1 MTKPLIF
8 RAGSFRLP
16 LQLPRWDAAF
26 QPTFHPRLPYRP
38 RHSSTRSPSNI
49 ASLLIE
55 APSSPSLE
63 KTSSSGEILTV
74 NGFVRTVRRQKRV
87 AFAAI
92 GDGSSMHTIQ
102 AVLTPEQADGLSTGI
117 AVAITGQWT
126 PSPGQEQTYE
136 LQADSVRMLGQNDAA
151 TYPLQKKYHTTEFLR
166 SLPHLRSRLPFNS
179 LLLRLR
185 SQVTAQLTNYFAAL
199 DFIQVHPPIITSSD
213 CEGAGEVFTVSP
225 QTSSMPSRGGQGHS
239 HEREEL
245 FFQSPKYLTV
255 STQLHLEALAQSV
268 GRVWTLSPTFRAEK
282 SDTPRHLSEFYMLEA
297 EVAFVED
304 LGQVMDMVE
313 GMLRNIAR
321 ELQTSHVGKELLDA
335 RAHGRGDEDS
345 SVTSTMLA
353 RRWQGMIDGPW
364 PRITYNGAIR
374 QLKEAVAQGRVQFS
388 FAPEYEE
395 SLQTEHER
403 FLAESVGQGR
413 PVFVTDY
420 PRGLKPFYMAPSTD
434 INNGTPSGPTV
445 ACFDLLV
452 PEICELVGGSMR
464 EHRLPELLES
474 IDGHGLNLASNSVP
488 EGQTSDSSL
497 QWYLDLR
504 RYGSVPHGG
513 FGLGFDRLLC
523 YLSGVSNIRDILL
536 PTLFQDVLSPTQ
548 FAPASAF
555 PRRPFTTTRSPEGDR
570 YMATH
575 ERTAVEE
582 VEHDYESLPPNFSL
596 TANMLAGAFAGIAEH
611 SVMYPIDLL
620 KTRMQVV
627 NPSPTAVYTGISN
640 AMVTIS
646 RVEGFR
652 TLWRGLSSVVLGA
665 GPAHAVYFAS
675 YEAVKHALGGNEGG
689 KEEHHP
695 LAAAA
700 SGAAATIT
708 SDALM
713 NPFDVIKQR
722 MQLHGS
728 VYKSVPHC
736 AREVFRTEGFTAF
749 YVSYPTT
756 LCMTVPFTALQF
768 MAYES
773 ISKFMNPTGRYDPY
787 THCTAGGLAGGF
799 AAGLTTPLDVIKTLL
814 QTRGNAADAELR
826 NVSGLWQA
834 AKIIK
839 QRDGY
844 RGYFRGL
851 KPRIITTMPSTAI
864 CWSAYEMAKAFFIA
878 RGETP

>member
-1 MTKPLIF
+1 M
-8 RAGSFRLP
+8 AGASDEY
-16 LQLPRWDAAF
+16 LQRGRRQNRSSRPSSTDLRPHEQLDRDLAMDAVARPARS
-26 QPTFHPRLPYRP
+26 QWLYRP
-38 RHSSTRSPSNI
+38 RFGSTSSPSNI
-49 ASLLIE
+49 ASLLISSPLS
-55 APSSPSLE
+55 PSSQPSASAG
-63 KTSSSGEILTV
+63 KFLTI
-74 NGFVRTVRRQKRV
+74 NGFVRTLRRQKRV

-92 GDGSSMHTIQ
+92 GDGSTMQAVQ
-102 AVLTPEQADGLSTGI
+102 AVLSPEQADGLSTGA
-117 AVAITGQWT
+117 AVAVTGQWKS
-126 PSPGQEQTYE
+126 SPGKAQTHE
-136 LQADSVRMLGQNDAA
+136 LLAETVRILGHNDAA
-151 TYPLQKKYHTTEFLR
+151 ACPLQKKYQTTEFLR

-185 SQVTAQLTNYFAAL
+185 SQVTAQITNYL
-199 DFIQVHPPIITSSD
+199 STRDFVQVHPPIITSSD

-225 QTSSMPSRGGQGHS
+225 AVSSSPKCEGQNQS
-239 HEREEL
+239 HGFDDL

-255 STQLHLEALAQSV
+255 SSQLHLEALAQSV
-268 GRVWTLSPTFRAEK
+268 GKVWTLSPTFRAEK

-297 EVAFVED
+297 EIAFAEDLADIMDVVED
-304 LGQVMDMVE
+304 LI
-313 GMLRNIAR
+313 RNIVGG
-321 ELQTSHVGKELLDA
+321 LQASHVGKQLIESRSREHEGGEVTVA
-335 RAHGRGDEDS
+335 S
-345 SVTSTMLA
+345 SVLA
-353 RRWQGMIDGPW
+353 QRWQGLTSGPW
-364 PRITYNGAIR
+364 PRITYNDAVR
-374 QLKEAVAQGRVQFS
+374 HLKNAVVQGKVQFA
-388 FAPEYEE
+388 FDPGHQEG
-395 SLQTEHER
+395 LQTEHER
-403 FLAESVGQGR
+403 FLAESVGQGG
-413 PVFVTDY
+413 PIFVTDY
-420 PRGLKPFYMAPSTD
+420 PRALKPFYMAPSK
-434 INNGTPSGPTV
+434 GTSGKGDDGPT
-445 ACFDLLV
+445 ASCFDLLV

-464 EHRLPELLES
+464 EHRLAELLEAM
-474 IDGHGLNLASNSVP
+474 DDHGLQRLSPSTSDYEASN
-488 EGQTSDSSL
+488 GSL
-497 QWYLDLR
+497 Q
-504 RYGSVPHGG
+504 
-513 FGLGFDRLLC
+513 C
-523 YLSGVSNIRDILL
+523 
-536 PTLFQDVLSPTQ
+536 
-548 FAPASAF
+548 
-555 PRRPFTTTRSPEGDR
+555 
-570 YMATH
+570 
-575 ERTAVEE
+575 
-582 VEHDYESLPPNFSL
+582 YESLPPNFSL

-646 RVEGFR
+646 RAEGFR

-689 KEEHHP
+689 QDEHHP

-700 SGAAATIT
+700 SGAAATIA

-728 VYKSVPHC
+728 IYKSVPQC
-736 AREVFRTEGFTAF
+736 AREVFRTEGMTAF

-773 ISKFMNPTGRYDPY
+773 ISKMINPTGRYDPY

-814 QTRGNAADAELR
+814 QTRGSASDAELR

-839 QRDGY
+839 RRDGY